1 MDLEVSSH
9 LREKVL
15 DNNHIRIILGMKVK
29 QYRDQHALS
38 LQHLAKR
45 SGLSASYLN
54 EIEKGKKYPKA
65 EKIMDLAKA
74 LEVDYN
80 DLVSLK
86 LGDAYGDLEYV
97 IQSAMIQ
104 KFPFHI
110 FGITAQEV
118 VQILAKEPERM
129 GVLARMFQ
137 DIARNYDMRVEH
149 FFFTALRSYQVIH
162 KNHFPELERAADRLR
177 KSLKWDNERRISSQD
192 LIDLL
197 KEKYGCDVIE
207 KDFQTMPRLSHLRS
221 VLQKSGTLLINER
234 LSDAQKIFALAREV
248 GYRFLEVE
256 SDERAPSSPAL
267 DIGTFEMILN
277 NFRTAYFAGALL
289 IPVTQLGVDLK
300 SFFRSKKW
308 DPNAFAKILE
318 NYPATPEMFFH
329 RLSEVIP
336 QVFKTQRVHFLKF
349 SQTREES
356 LVKLTKQLNMSQ
368 VHIPNGIGL
377 KEHFCLRWLSVSIIK
392 DLLKEPDTPFKLG
405 VQRSNFVD
413 QNREFFCFAMSYRGT
428 IKPEVTSSVTIGF
441 QVDDTFKRT
450 IRFWDDATI
459 PHRTL
464 GQTCERCPL
473 SEQDC
478 KERAVPNN
486 LYQAAQERKAKR
498 LDLDALTNNEH
509 KQ

>member
-1 MDLEVSSH
+1 ME
-9 LREKVL
+9 
-15 DNNHIRIILGMKVK
+15 NNHIRIILGMKVK
-29 QYRDQHALS
+29 QFRDQNSLS

-45 SGLSASYLN
+45 SGMSASYLN

-74 LEVDYN
+74 LGVDYN

-86 LGDAYGDLEYV
+86 LGDGYSDLENV
-97 IQSAMIQ
+97 IHSEMIQ

-177 KSLKWDNERRISSQD
+177 KTLGWPIEHKITYEDMV
-192 LIDLL
+192 DLL
-197 KEKYGCDVIE
+197 KERYKINVAE
-207 KDFQTMPRLSHLRS
+207 KDMGTLPRLDKLRS
-221 VLQKSGTLLINER
+221 VLQKKGTLLINSK
-234 LSDAQKIFALAREV
+234 LSEPQRIFALAREV

-256 SDERAPSSPAL
+256 PEERAPSAPAL
-267 DIGTFEMILN
+267 EIGTFEMILN
-277 NFRTAYFAGALL
+277 NFRAAYFAGAML
-289 IPVTQLGVDLK
+289 IPVHRLGADLK
-300 SFFRSKKW
+300 TFFRNKTW
-308 DPNAFAKILE
+308 DPKGFVALLE
-318 NYPATPEMFFH
+318 SYPATPEMFFH

-349 SQTREES
+349 SQTGEDELLR
-356 LVKLTKQLNMSQ
+356 LTKQLNMSQ

-392 DLLKEPDTPFKLG
+392 DLLKQPEQAFTLG

-413 QNREFFCFAMSYRGT
+413 QNREFFCFAMAYRGT
-428 IKPEVTSSVTIGF
+428 LRPDITSSVTIGF
-441 QVDDTFKRT
+441 QVDDAFKRT
-450 IRFWDDATI
+450 IRFWDDDSI
-459 PHRTL
+459 PLRTL

-473 SEQDC
+473 GEDQC
-478 KERAVPNN
+478 EERAVPNS
-486 LYQAAQERKAKR
+486 LFQQLQEREAQHS
-498 LDLDALTNNEH
+498 DLDALVAD
-509 KQ
+509 

>member
-1 MDLEVSSH
+1 ME
-9 LREKVL
+9 
-15 DNNHIRIILGMKVK
+15 NNHIRIILGMKVK
-29 QYRDQHALS
+29 QFRDQHALS

-45 SGLSASYLN
+45 SGLSPSYLN

-86 LGDAYGDLEYV
+86 LGDGYSDLEDV
-97 IQSAMIQ
+97 IHSEMIQ

-137 DIARNYDMRVEH
+137 DIARNYDMQVEH

-177 KSLKWDNERRISSQD
+177 KSQNWDSERKISFADLKN
-192 LIDLL
+192 LL
-197 KEKYGCDVIE
+197 KSEYRCQVIE
-207 KDFQTMPRLSHLRS
+207 KDMDEQPRLSHLRS
-221 VLQKSGTLLINER
+221 VLKEDGSLLINAR
-234 LSDAQKIFALAREV
+234 LSEPQRIFALAREV

-256 SDERAPSSPAL
+256 SNERAPSSPGL
-267 DIGTFEMILN
+267 EIGTFEMILN
-277 NFRTAYFAGALL
+277 NFRAAYVAGALL
-289 IPVTQLGVDLK
+289 IPVNQLGTDLK
-300 SFFRSKKW
+300 TLFRSKTW
-308 DPNAFAKILE
+308 DPQAFHKLL
-318 NYPATPEMFFH
+318 NMFPATPEMFFH

-336 QVFKTQRVHFLKF
+336 QVFKTQRLHFLKF
-349 SQTREES
+349 SQTGDDPFLR
-356 LVKLTKQLNMSQ
+356 LTKQLNMSQ

-392 DLLKEPDTPFKLG
+392 DLLKDPAAEFKLG

-428 IKPEVTSSVTIGF
+428 LKPEITSSVTIGF
-441 QVDDTFKRT
+441 QIDDAFKRT
-450 IRFWDDATI
+450 VRFWDDSSI

-473 SEQDC
+473 SEDLCQ
-478 KERAVPNN
+478 ERAVANT
-486 LYQAAQERKAKR
+486 LYQELQERQAR
-498 LDLDALTNNEH
+498 RMDLQALVEGEV
-509 KQ
+509 